1 MESVFFLEK
10 TILIN
15 DDSDTTGAIR
25 YEIYK
30 TEFDGLIHAIAYS
43 EKTVM
48 AEGSEVT
55 FWTKAGETALANGR
69 DIYGAIDACENHYRQ
84 NYKKS

>member
-1 MESVFFLEK
+1 METVFFLEK

-15 DDSDTTGAIR
+15 DDSDTSGAFR

-30 TEFDGLIHAIAYS
+30 TEFEGLVLAIAYS

-55 FWTKAGETALANGR
+55 FWAKAGETTLTNGR
-69 DIYGAIDACENHYRQ
+69 DICGAIEACKAHYRQ
-84 NYKKS
+84 NYKK